1 MLIPMK
7 RRPLTTLTSSPF
19 YPLLSRALLEA
30 LGRIAALDTVRS
42 VSCPF
47 RDPAAWRVLVAEQR
61 RRAEGTERHPQLVF
75 GLSGPDAGL
84 PHVPLDEWGG
94 HVHIPYEGAA
104 PADCF
109 IRPSWRLMFPEYGG
123 RDGSLSAVVHGL
135 ESPGVGYFCHHL
147 LTNEDLG
154 ELACAEREE
163 LGEGW
168 IHYASKRPYLESAR
182 RWTRWAVTAD
192 AATVS
197 PWST

>member
-1 MLIPMK
+1 MGP
-7 RRPLTTLTSSPF
+7 RRLTTLTSGPL
-19 YPLLSRALLEA
+19 YPLLSASLLAALARIVLLE
-30 LGRIAALDTVRS
+30 TVRS

-47 RDPAAWRVLVAEQR
+47 RDPAAWRVLVTEQR
-61 RRAEGTERHPQLVF
+61 RRSEATGLSPQLAF

-84 PHVPLDEWGG
+84 PHVPLAAWGG

-104 PADCF
+104 PADLF

-123 RDGSLSAVVHGL
+123 VDGTLSAVVHGL

-154 ELACAEREE
+154 ELGCAGREE

-168 IHYASKRPYLESAR
+168 LHYTSKRPYLESAR
-182 RWTRWAVTAD
+182 SWARRA
-192 AATVS
+192 S
-197 PWST
+197 